1 MGETGVGSKK
11 IQLFDLNISNK
22 SPTSERNICVVQD
35 HLGEL
40 AELRFFSSFRSSI
53 HRHRHISIIRV
64 ASQVRGAL
72 KVTTQYQP
80 SVAPT
85 NIS

>member
-1 MGETGVGSKK
+1 MGDTGVGSKK
-11 IQLFDLNISNK
+11 IQPLDLNTSNK
-22 SPTSERNICVVQD
+22 SPTSERNIRVVQD

-72 KVTTQYQP
+72 EIATQYQP
-80 SVAPT
+80 SAAPT

>member
-1 MGETGVGSKK
+1 VGETGVGSKK
-11 IQLFDLNISNK
+11 IQLFDLNIWNK
-22 SPTSERNICVVQD
+22 SPTSEGNICVVQD

-40 AELRFFSSFRSSI
+40 AKLRFFSSFRSSI
-53 HRHRHISIIRV
+53 HRHRHIPIIRV

>member
-1 MGETGVGSKK
+1 VGETGVGSKK

-40 AELRFFSSFRSSI
+40 AELRFFGGFRSSI
-53 HRHRHISIIRV
+53 HRHRHISFIRV
-64 ASQVRGAL
+64 AGQVRGAL
-72 KVTTQYQP
+72 KVATQYQP

>member
-35 HLGEL
+35 HLSEL
-40 AELRFFSSFRSSI
+40 AELRFSSSFRGSI

-64 ASQVRGAL
+64 ASQVRSAL
-72 KVTTQYQP
+72 KVATQYQP